1 MTAYLQLIR
10 FSKPIGVWLLMFPCW
25 WGLALASS
33 DLPSVKYMLL
43 FSVGA
48 FLMRGAGCTY
58 NDIVDRKIDTEVE
71 RTSQRPVASG
81 KVSLFQAY
89 IFLISLLLLA
99 FLVLLQ
105 FSLLVV
111 ALGASSLLLVAAYP
125 WMKRITYWPQLFLGF
140 TFNWGAILGW
150 AAVRD
155 SVQWPALLL
164 YMAGIC
170 WTLGYDTIYAHQDKE
185 DDLRIG
191 VKSSA
196 LALGKRT
203 KPFLGIVY
211 GAMVVLIGLA
221 GYFINLAWPFYIGL
235 LTAAFMLL
243 WQILTL
249 QVNIPANCWKRF
261 SANGEVGLVVFASIV
276 MGVVFH

>member
-1 MTAYLQLIR
+1 
-10 FSKPIGVWLLMFPCW
+10 
-25 WGLALASS
+25 
-33 DLPSVKYMLL
+33 
-43 FSVGA
+43 
-48 FLMRGAGCTY
+48 MRGAGCTY
-58 NDIVDRKIDTEVE
+58 NDIVDRKIDAEVE

-81 KVSLFQAY
+81 KISVPQAY
-89 IFLISLLLLA
+89 IFLLTLLLLA

-105 FSLLVV
+105 FPLLVV
-111 ALGASSLLLVAAYP
+111 SLGAASLLLVAGYP

-155 SVQWPALLL
+155 SVQLPVLLL

-196 LALGKRT
+196 LALEGRT
-203 KPFLGIVY
+203 KPFLGMVY
-211 GAMVVLIGLA
+211 GVMVALIGLA
-221 GYFINLAWPFYIGL
+221 GYLVGLAWPFYIGL

-243 WQILTL
+243 WQVLTL
-249 QVNIPANCWKRF
+249 QMNVPTNCWKRF